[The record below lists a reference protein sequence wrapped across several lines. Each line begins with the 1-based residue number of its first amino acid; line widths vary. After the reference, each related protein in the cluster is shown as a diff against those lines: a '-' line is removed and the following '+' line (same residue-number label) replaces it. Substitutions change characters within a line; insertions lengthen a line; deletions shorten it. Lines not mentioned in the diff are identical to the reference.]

1 MFLTDIQLGE
11 LTGFRRFNAQRR
23 WLISHGYR
31 FEVNAL
37 GRPVVLRS
45 AVERKLQPGTRLSRP
60 PNYEALSNG

>member
-1 MFLTDIQLGE
+1 MFLTTIQLGE
-11 LTGFRRFNAQRR
+11 LTGFRRYSAQRR

-45 AVERKLQPGTRLSRP
+45 AVERKLQPGTQLSRP
-60 PNYEALSNG
+60 PHFEALSDG